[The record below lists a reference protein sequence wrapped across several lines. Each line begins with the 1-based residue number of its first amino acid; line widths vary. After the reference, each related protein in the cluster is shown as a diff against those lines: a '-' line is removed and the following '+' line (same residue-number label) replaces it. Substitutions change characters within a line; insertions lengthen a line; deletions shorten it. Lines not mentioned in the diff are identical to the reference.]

1 MAFHTRVLSA
11 QPINVN
17 IMTFLFF
24 YLDNKAPTISIRS
37 PPALNSSTPT
47 IEWSTNEYVTFQ
59 CSLDNQFFDC
69 GEGNSSSWTGNNL
82 DDGLHR
88 FTIQGKDEVGNIGKH
103 THTWSQGKIKLRAL
117 LLTLFLLIRI
127 FYL

>member
-24 YLDNKAPTISIRS
+24 YLDNKAPIISIRS